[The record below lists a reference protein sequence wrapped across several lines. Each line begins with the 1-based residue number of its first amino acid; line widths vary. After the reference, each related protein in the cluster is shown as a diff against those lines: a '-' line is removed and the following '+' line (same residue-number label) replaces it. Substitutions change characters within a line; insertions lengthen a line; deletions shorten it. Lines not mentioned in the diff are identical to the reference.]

1 MAVNSPNINI
11 IVTLYRPKQD
21 NDNEY
26 TSYQIWP
33 REQSIKDS
41 YVSLEE
47 IVLNE
52 DMYSGS
58 IYGALSFVDS
68 SNILDQFNFTTNEW
82 LQLTLDG
89 NVYNTRISE
98 IKIESNIAQKTTHGP
113 SGTPIKII
121 LNFLSDEFVNRNFDT
136 GIDDFIGKISKKG
149 PGDDGTIAVAREDMV
164 LNPYNRSIIIPS
176 ELKNKEKGLV
186 QLVMKQASAKS
197 KKPLAAHETFNDIW
211 FKTSFTFYPYQKDAN
226 SLRITHLMNYV
237 CEYACYK
244 GNENAANFFFWE
256 DLDQWNFK
264 CIEGLI
270 EEQKQAIENF
280 TLPTKEG
287 ETSTLPV
294 FKPHLDELSENAM
307 LSMEVLNDFNINY
320 LLDSGAA
327 FSTYDRIKP
336 NWANPYR
343 GFVDINQS
351 FTTKTINYNY
361 ALDLNKW
368 YDIRG
373 KKQKGDKTSIF
384 KKSITFI
391 NNDLGTPK
399 YIKDETTGEFKLD
412 PKSVGDPK
420 QTPHGYTGDKLLA
433 FNNYSFN
440 AMVDNLF
447 GFYSAP
453 YNSNHISHWQ
463 IKSFNHTTEKEYWQS
478 QFNFCEL
485 PGAIL
490 LLINGKD
497 GIKEKAAL
505 AGVTF
510 ADLKNKKAT
519 WDVYRKK
526 MCCERQVPSNF
537 FAVLIDAEKIHGSTG
552 NGSYP
557 TQDPGGIWKYTW
569 AEVELWPQE
578 KTPEGENLLTEMLNT
593 GHQIIEFESEE
604 TDFPFVFVMPPAGFQ
619 GYPSDTYKQN
629 VISAGGGDGPSGNKI
644 EEVEITSKDNRA
656 FNLNE
661 LLNSRIPL
669 DFEAETPSG
678 NDGSTLLM
686 NPGVSAILTSTPDD
700 PDVIKKSSYPQKT
713 QMLPVGKF
721 RVISNKCPNFL
732 DNGQDPTAADNGFYY
747 AGRIVQMSAVPKE
760 TIQTIILYGVNN
772 APSQGF
778 DPEKVKD
785 DEVLA
790 VNRDYM
796 FLFDVE
802 NAHDGFCS
810 TCD

>member
-1 MAVNSPNINI
+1 MAVESPNINI
-11 IVTLYRPKQD
+11 EVNLYRPKQD
-21 NDNEY
+21 NDQEY
-26 TSYQIWP
+26 ISYQIWP
-33 REQSIKDS
+33 RVLTNKED

-58 IYGALSFVDS
+58 IYGSLSFVDS
-68 SNILDQFNFTTNEW
+68 TNILDQFNFTTNEW
-82 LQLTLDG
+82 LELKLNGTS
-89 NVYNTRISE
+89 YYTRISE

-113 SGTPIKII
+113 SGTPLKVI
-121 LNFLSDEFVNRNFDT
+121 LNFLSDEFVNRNFDI

-149 PGDDGTIAVAREDMV
+149 KSGDDGTIAVERQDMV
-164 LNPYNRSIIIPS
+164 LPEYKNKITIPS
-176 ELKNKEKGLV
+176 DLKDKEIGLV
-186 QLVMKQASAKS
+186 QYIMKKASEKS
-197 KKPLAAHETFNDIW
+197 RKPLAAHETFNDVWVKHSI
-211 FKTSFTFYPYQKDAN
+211 TFYPYQKDASN
-226 SLRITHLMNYV
+226 LRITQLMNYI

-244 GNENAANFFFWE
+244 KNENAVNFFFWE
-256 DLDQWNFK
+256 DLNQWNFK

-270 EEQKQAIENF
+270 EEQKDAIRNF

-287 ETSTLPV
+287 ETSTLPI
-294 FKPHLDELSENAM
+294 FKPHLDELSETAM
-307 LSMEVLNDFNINY
+307 LSMEVLDDFNINY

-343 GFVDINQS
+343 GFVDIDQS

-361 ALDLNKW
+361 TLDLNKW
-368 YDIRG
+368 YDING
-373 KKQKGDKTSIF
+373 KKEKGEKTSIF

-391 NNDLGTPK
+391 NN
-399 YIKDETTGEFKLD
+399 KDGSPEQPAD
-412 PKSVGDPK
+412 PKTS
-420 QTPHGYTGDKLLA
+420 PHGYTGDKLLA

-440 AMVDNLF
+440 AIVDNIF
-447 GFYSAP
+447 GFYSPP
-453 YNSNHISHWQ
+453 YNSNHISSWQ
-463 IKSFNHTTEKEYWQS
+463 IKTFNHTSEKEYWQA

-490 LLINGKD
+490 LVINGKD
-497 GIKEKAAL
+497 GIKEKAAV
-505 AGVTF
+505 AGISF

-537 FAVLIDAEKIHGSTG
+537 FAVLVGADKIHGSTG
-552 NGSYP
+552 TGVYS
-557 TQDPGGIWKYTW
+557 TEDPGGIWAYHW
-569 AEVELWPQE
+569 NEVELWPQE
-578 KTPEGENLLTEMLNT
+578 KTPEGDNLLAEMLDT
-593 GHQIIEFESEE
+593 GHQIIEFDSTE
-604 TDFPFVFVMPPAGFQ
+604 TDFPFVFVMPPAGLQ
-619 GYPSDTYKQN
+619 GYPPEKYKQN
-629 VISAGGGDGPSGNKI
+629 VITSGGTDTLSTNRI
-644 EEVEITSKDNRA
+644 EEVEIITKDNRA

-661 LLNSRIPL
+661 LLNSRIPVN
-669 DFEAETPSG
+669 FEAETPSV
-678 NDGSTLLM
+678 NDNSTILM

-700 PDVIKKSSYPQKT
+700 PDVIKKSAYPAKT

-721 RVISNKCPNFL
+721 RVISKNCPNFL
-732 DNGQDPTAADNGFYY
+732 HDGEVPDPLDKGFYY

-760 TIQTIILYGVNN
+760 TIRTINLYGVNN

-778 DPEKVKD
+778 DPEKVKSD
-785 DEVLA
+785 DILA